1 MELGEEPVAL
11 DGNHR
16 GLMAEVFEDQ
26 RRANSNS
33 PPLVTS
39 LHASQGANQQSS
51 KQGATKQAA
60 EERKDAQRAVISP
73 SQELK
78 ASEKPSLGAQLGAD
92 LSELK
97 AADAKEK
104 QHAPKASKDGE
115 KAVDQS
121 AADGDENDSFHRL
134 YNKEIKVNQ
143 DEIPLLLLELT
154 DIAYKFIKKDQ
165 FEKAYV
171 LLQKTESV
179 LEVVNLEHSKRDRYF
194 AYITYLNM
202 AMCF

>member
-39 LHASQGANQQSS
+39 LHPSQGASQQSS
-51 KQGATKQAA
+51 KQGAARQAA
-60 EERKDAQRAVISP
+60 EERGKDAQRTGAPP

-97 AADAKEK
+97 AADAKDK
-104 QHAPKASKDGE
+104 HHVPKASKEGD

-121 AADGDENDSFHRL
+121 NQEGDENDSFHRL

-154 DIAYKFIKKDQ
+154 DIAYKFIKKD
-165 FEKAYV
+165 
-171 LLQKTESV
+171 
-179 LEVVNLEHSKRDRYF
+179 
-194 AYITYLNM
+194 
-202 AMCF
+202 